1 MGELDFMSVTPTQFQ
16 KPTMDQ
22 QSALDTFALA
32 REYDVPTQ
40 SVTDA
45 MRDQYKQDK
54 PFKDTSDAFKQQSM
68 DPVFRA
74 ATQGEENI
82 IAGFEKMIYGIAG
95 DMKDTGLPGIT
106 RRAAAKGALTVGQM
120 SYGSDMQRFRGWLM
134 EAKKAG
140 DTKREKEVEGYLWN
154 AAQRFA
160 RSQVISKALNELSP
174 VNPISQAYDEG
185 GVSAAAKALW
195 DSLGSVMGDVTVSSL
210 ASNAPALALSGAASI
225 AAGGA
230 TAIPAALTAGL
241 GSFAISQTSELAQN
255 MEKAGVDTTNPVA
268 VMNFLKSNTFDEAQ
282 SGANAYASP
291 VAAFD
296 ALSMGVAGKM
306 IPKRLGAST
315 REAMPSFARAYE
327 RYNANVYRHALTN
340 LAAQTVVQSALG
352 AAGEA
357 AGQIVGR
364 GEIDP
369 VDVALEALGEFGT
382 VGAEVAIAT
391 YGARNE
397 AVVTAKRAA
406 ARQDLTERA
415 MEKIAESKALS
426 DPNVLSVLTD
436 ALFQD
441 APEARTLTVDVS
453 SLASMEDG
461 SESPALTAIREA
473 LPSRAQEIDEAV
485 KTGGSID
492 LDIVEYA
499 RVSADKNAQADLYAA
514 TSANGE
520 PTAEQA
526 NDAVAAI
533 DKVKAASVAGSTV
546 SDDFRASLKAV
557 AKAYKAEVETAM
569 PTEAKA
575 YRNAAVALTMSHV
588 ASIAKDL
595 GVLPQQVWEDYGV
608 RAVLTDGDVAVE
620 KASEAE
626 GGLRI
631 RPETDRAKAAFSE
644 ENRLNQDAKGAF
656 VPDFNTIV
664 LGATK
669 DRSTLLHETGHWFM
683 HTRFRI
689 ATSLAARDSASLSA
703 AEKNFILQT
712 DRVAKWLGAKDAKDF
727 LSKSI
732 PDRRAMEEKFARTYE
747 QYLMEGKAPTK
758 ELVGVFRQFM
768 RWLKGVYRALT
779 AVPGSD
785 ISPEV
790 REMFDAI
797 FVAYEQ
803 TQEAQARRHLYMRLE
818 SLGTD
823 TELNEEDVRLAIRVL
838 MRDLD
843 EALVEKFLQ
852 RGKVAVGYLNRLRE
866 STTKSLEREAA
877 ELRKRFTKEAIEK
890 AYGERRVAFDEFL
903 EKNAAFI
910 EEGGRKKKVFPGF
923 TEEALALAGV
933 ADSDIKALRKRGL
946 VVSGKKAE
954 GRLIL
959 TGQQIAPTLDP
970 FDTAYKFG
978 YQSFSE
984 LVGDVTRDPFGGVKP
999 EVAVAESV
1007 EERLAYERPDL
1018 ATTESIRDSA
1028 DAAVFS
1034 ETSAKIVALEVQL
1047 LSGST
1052 KPIGIGTY
1060 NIIAEA
1066 LLSRYTVR
1074 KLREKKTIK
1083 EMRKDAQKE
1092 AERAEKHLSEWSL
1105 ERQKD
1110 EGKHEGYVRRTV
1122 GTRTD
1127 LAADAKRKQLIQMRL
1142 ADAAQAF
1149 LDRAEAF
1156 VKVAKD
1162 RFDGK
1167 KKYGS
1172 MQLEWLEQLQGILQN
1187 AGVIENAIPARRD
1200 LAAFYKD
1207 QQNVFGVSGMPE
1219 IPDTVLEGKPFA
1231 VMTVEEARD
1240 FMRFVSDFQAM
1251 ARERYSMVVDGKKV
1265 DVIELDKKT
1274 ADAINKNAEERGVRE
1289 KPQNDNEK
1297 RSFAAKVRS
1306 NLREFM
1312 YAHLRFHTLWQMFEG
1327 SRFGAFYEAVGKRID
1342 AARDRQQALKTE
1354 KCNAFM
1360 EALKPLMPALRESKT
1375 TYYEEL
1381 DGSFSMANLVA
1392 MAFNIGS
1399 SENFERLLAGSDK
1412 YTDYRGRGKSPW
1424 TRGAVLAAVGRAF
1437 TADELNAI
1445 QKVWDVVGSLGDD
1458 LVALEERTHN
1468 AYLPMVKAE
1477 PVTLQSKDGKTVT
1490 LKGGYYP
1497 IAYDKT
1503 KGNSWEGTD
1512 SENID
1517 AGAGKAKGQRTT
1529 KTGRSM
1535 ERQGITGNPIS
1546 LTTLAGYQALND
1558 VINDICWR
1566 EVLID
1571 TNKIIGFGTRTNDAI
1586 RRWYGAEAVR
1596 ELHKWLRDVA
1606 TQGREIPVNKWE
1618 DAIRKNVGVAGL
1630 GFSLQTAAL
1639 QPIGMTQSVAVV
1651 GAKWIARG
1659 TIEYAKSPRE
1669 ATRRCFEMSPMMQH
1683 RLVTR
1688 FKELGEVQKVYGNSA
1703 LVNARDAVARASFL
1717 PIVYAQVF
1725 CVDIPTWLGSY
1736 AKYEAEGKKKG
1747 IAGEALEKY
1756 AVERA
1761 DREVVM
1767 AQGSGSLSDLS
1778 QMERRKNVFNVFY
1791 SFFGTMLN
1799 AGVTFWT
1806 TQKGME
1812 RLMNLAMIFVVQQ
1825 TLESMLRTA
1834 IDGLK
1839 DPDDADELAEEF
1851 PMRWLK
1857 DEANLLLSQFIYLR
1871 EVAPAAEAIFGESRS
1886 YSGPA
1891 GVRVFPDLIKFA
1903 KQASQGEMDRGLM
1916 RATVNITGDLT
1927 GLPASQMARIAD
1939 VVGAELEG
1947 EDWNGFN
1954 LLFGMPKKN

>member
-54 PFKDTSDAFKQQSM
+54 PFKDTSDAFKQRSM

-82 IAGFEKMIYGIAG
+82 IADFEKMVYGIAG
-95 DMKDTGLPGIT
+95 DMKDTGLLGIT
-106 RRAAAKGALTVGQM
+106 RRAAAKGVLTVGQM

-140 DTKREKEVEGYLWN
+140 DTKRENEVEGYLWN

-160 RSQVISKALNELSP
+160 RSQVIAKALNELSP

-195 DSLGSVMGDVTVSSL
+195 DNLGSVMGDVTVSSL

-230 TAIPAALTAGL
+230 TAVPAALTAGL

-268 VMNFLKSNTFDEAQ
+268 VMNFLKSNSFEEAQ
-282 SGANAYASP
+282 SGANAYAVP
-291 VAAFD
+291 VAAVD

-315 REAMPSFARAYE
+315 REAMPSLARAYE
-327 RYNANVYRHALTN
+327 RYNANVYRYALTN
-340 LAAQTVVQSALG
+340 LAAQTVVQSTLG

-357 AGQIVGR
+357 AGQIIGR

-397 AVVTAKRAA
+397 AVVTAKRAE
-406 ARQDLTERA
+406 ARQELTKRS
-415 MEKIAESKALS
+415 MEQVSESKALS
-426 DPNVLSVLTD
+426 DPDGLAVLAD

-461 SESPALTAIREA
+461 GESPALTAIREA

-533 DKVKAASVAGSTV
+533 DKVNASRVAGSTV

-588 ASIAKDL
+588 ASISKDL
-595 GVLPQQVWEDYGV
+595 GVMPQQVWEDYGI
-608 RAVLTDGDVAVE
+608 RSVLTDGDVAVE
-620 KASEAE
+620 KAPEAE
-626 GGLRI
+626 GDIRI
-631 RPETDRAKAAFSE
+631 MPKTDRAKAAFSE

-656 VPDFNTIV
+656 VPDFNAIV

-689 ATSLAARDSASLSA
+689 ALSLAARDSASLSA

-732 PDRRAMEEKFARTYE
+732 ADRRAMEEKFARTYE

-758 ELVGVFRQFM
+758 ELVSVFRQFM
-768 RWLKGVYRALT
+768 RWLKGIYRALT
-779 AVPGSD
+779 AVPGSE

-866 STTKSLEREAA
+866 STTRSLEHEAA

-890 AYGERRVAFDEFL
+890 AYGERRVAF
-903 EKNAAFI
+903 EKFI
-910 EEGGRKKKVFPGF
+910 AETTVVVEKAGRKKDKALPGF
-923 TEEALALAGV
+923 TEESLVLVGAKPNEIA
-933 ADSDIKALRKRGL
+933 ALRSRGL
-946 VVSGKKAE
+946 VIQSKE
-954 GRLIL
+954 SL
-959 TGQQIAPTLDP
+959 TLDP
-970 FDTAYKFG
+970 FSDPAQFG

-984 LVGDVTRDPFGGVKP
+984 FVRDVTRDPFGGVKP
-999 EVAVAESV
+999 EAAVAESV

-1034 ETSAKIVALEVQL
+1034 EASAKIVALEVQL

-1074 KLREKKTIK
+1074 KLRDQKTIK
-1083 EMRKDAQKE
+1083 GMRKDAQKE
-1092 AERAEKHLSEWSL
+1092 AERAEKHLSEWAI

-1110 EGKHEGYVRRTV
+1110 EGKREGYVRRTV

-1142 ADAAQAF
+1142 ADVAQAF
-1149 LDRAEAF
+1149 LDRAESF
-1156 VKVAKD
+1156 VKAAKD

-1172 MQLEWLEQLQGILQN
+1172 MQLEWLEQLQGILRN
-1187 AGVIENAIPARRD
+1187 AGIIESTIPARRD
-1200 LAAFYKD
+1200 LAAFYAD
-1207 QQNVFGVSGMPE
+1207 QQDVFGESGMPE
-1219 IPDTVLEGKPFA
+1219 IPDTVLKGKPFA
-1231 VMTVEEARD
+1231 DMTVEEAQE

-1251 ARERYSMVVDGKKV
+1251 ARERYSMMVDGKKV
-1265 DVIELDKKT
+1265 DAIKLDNET
-1274 ADAINKNAEERGVRE
+1274 ADSINKNAEERGVSQ

-1327 SRFGAFYEAVGKRID
+1327 ERFGVFYEAIGKRID
-1342 AARDRQQALKTE
+1342 EARDRQQVLKTE

-1360 EALKPLMPALRESKT
+1360 EALKPLMPALRDSKM

-1381 DGSFSMANLVA
+1381 GGSFSKAHLVA
-1392 MAFNIGS
+1392 MAYNIGTS
-1399 SENFERLLAGSDK
+1399 DNFERLLAGSDK
-1412 YTDYRGRGKSPW
+1412 YVDYRGHGKPLW
-1424 TRGAVLAAVGRAF
+1424 TRDAVLSAIGRTF

-1445 QKVWDVVGSLGDD
+1445 QKVLDVTGSLGPEV
-1458 LVALEERTHN
+1458 VALEERTHN

-1571 TNKIIGFGTRTNDAI
+1571 TNKIIGFGTRTNEAI

-1659 TIEYAKSPRE
+1659 AIEYAKGPRE

-1717 PIVYAQVF
+1717 PTVYAQVF

-1799 AGVTFWT
+1799 AGVTFWS

-1812 RLMNLAMIFVVQQ
+1812 KLMNLAMIFVVQQ

-1871 EVAPAAEAIFGESRS
+1871 EVAPAAEALFGESRS

-1891 GVRVFPDLIKFA
+1891 GVRVFPDSIKFV
-1903 KQASQGEMDRGLM
+1903 KQASQGEMDRGLLK
-1916 RATVNITGDLT
+1916 ATVNITGDLT